1 MVFIPPQWVPDLP
14 FSPPDNVSLCDFM
27 YNDDGHRPQPLDK
40 CRNPF
45 TCGLSG
51 RTYTTVQAKDRVE
64 SLARSLSAATGWT
77 PDDGTEWEKM
87 ACIFSSNAVDYLTVA
102 HAVHRLNGILTPA
115 NTAYSAAELE
125 HQLRATHATVI
136 FTCVSLLSVAI
147 QAAKAAGIPRER
159 IFLVY
164 VPETDTESK
173 RPAHQDLVTVE
184 SLVARGR
191 LLPAL
196 QPLKW
201 TKGQGARQ
209 TAFVSFSSGTSGLPK
224 GVMISHYNVISNCMQ
239 ITAYESVARAKQNVT
254 TQVAIG
260 VLPFSH
266 IYGLV
271 AIAHL
276 SMWRGDE
283 VIVLPKY
290 SLLGMMSAVQKYKV
304 NQLFLVP
311 PIAIQI
317 VNNSEKCRQFD
328 LSSVRSMTSG
338 AAPLGLESIEQIRAL
353 WPKWNIG
360 QGYGLTE
367 SSTAICGT
375 SEHDAMPGTSGS
387 LMPWTRC
394 KVIDANGNEVT
405 EYDTPGELY
414 AQSPSICL
422 GYLDNTRATAETFVW
437 LDDGRYLR
445 TGDEVVVRK
454 SPQGNEHIMIVDR
467 IKELIKV
474 KGQQIAP
481 AELEACLLAHPFVA
495 DCAVIAVSHGYT
507 GESPKAFVV
516 KSAAGKSV
524 SDADAIEALKKHIAD
539 NKASYKQL
547 HGGIEFIDVIP
558 KSPSGKILRRLLRD
572 AERAKTKKTGPK
584 I

>member
-1 MVFIPPQWVPDLP
+1 MVFITPPWVPDLP
-14 FSPPDNVSLCDFM
+14 FDPPDNVSLCDIM
-27 YNDDGHRPQPLDK
+27 YSDDGRRPQPLAK

-51 RTYTTVQAKDRVE
+51 RTYTTAEVKGRVE
-64 SLARSLSAATGWT
+64 FLARSLGAATGWA
-77 PDDGTEWEKM
+77 PDEGTEWDKM
-87 ACIFSSNAVDYLTVA
+87 ACIFSSNALDYLTVA

-115 NTAYSAAELE
+115 NAAYNAAELE
-125 HQLRATHATVI
+125 YQLHATHATVM

-147 QAAKAAGIPRER
+147 PAANMAGIPRER
-159 IFLVY
+159 IFLVH
-164 VPETDTESK
+164 VPETDTEAQ
-173 RPAHQDLVTVE
+173 RPAHGDLVTID
-184 SLVARGR
+184 SLVAQGR
-191 LLPAL
+191 LLPQL

-201 TKGQGARQ
+201 TRGQGARQ
-209 TAFVSFSSGTSGLPK
+209 TAFVNFSSGTSGLPK
-224 GVMISHYNVISNCMQ
+224 GVMVSHYNVISNCLQ
-239 ITAYESVARAKQNVT
+239 LTTYESIARAKNNFE
-254 TQVAIG
+254 TQVATG

-271 AIAHL
+271 VISHL

-290 SLLGMMSAVQKYKV
+290 NLLGMMSAVQKYKV
-304 NQLFLVP
+304 NQLFVVP
-311 PIAIQI
+311 PIVIQM
-317 VNNSEKCRQFD
+317 VNNFEKCRQFD
-328 LSSVRSMTSG
+328 LSSVRFMSSG
-338 AAPLGLESIEQIRAL
+338 AAPIGLEYIEQVRVL
-353 WPKWNIG
+353 WPKWNVG

-375 SEHDAMPGTSGS
+375 SEHDIMPGTSGS
-387 LMPWTRC
+387 LMPWTKC
-394 KVIDANGNEVT
+394 KVIDADGNEVT
-405 EYDTPGELY
+405 EYETPGELY

-422 GYLDNTRATAETFVW
+422 GYLDNARATAETFVW

-454 SPQGNEHIMIVDR
+454 SPQENEHVVIVDR

-474 KGQQIAP
+474 KGHQVAP

-495 DCAVIAVSHGYT
+495 DCAVIAVDHEYT
-507 GESPKAFVV
+507 DETPKAFVV

-524 SDADAIEALKKHIAD
+524 SDADGIEALKKHVAD
-539 NKASYKQL
+539 NKASYKWL
-547 HGGIEFIDVIP
+547 HGGIEFIDVVP
-558 KSPSGKILRRLLRD
+558 RSPSGKILRRLLRD
-572 AERAKTKKTGPK
+572 AERANTKRTGPK